1 MAAQY
6 SILFYHNLFNQS
18 SIERHLGCF
27 QYFVMTNGAV
37 VNSTFFTHVLFSV
50 E

>member
-18 SIERHLGCF
+18 SVQGHLGCF
-27 QYFVMTNGAV
+27 QYFLMTNDAA
-37 VNSTFFTHVLFSV
+37 VNSIFFTRVLFSV